1 MSIADRLQNT
11 QRSETGLP
19 CGIAK
24 VLQELQGDDR
34 EALQAVLS
42 RRSVSGEIS
51 NRQIHDILLSEG
63 HDVAFASISTHRR
76 QQCRCF
82 TGKNSQL
89 RKTLSQK
96 DA

>member
-24 VLQELQGDDR
+24 LYEKLEGDDKA
-34 EALQAVLS
+34 ALEAVLS
-42 RRSVSGEIS
+42 RRSVAGQIS
-51 NRQIHDILLSEG
+51 NRQIHDILLAEG

-82 TGKNSQL
+82 TGKNSEV

-96 DA
+96 DF